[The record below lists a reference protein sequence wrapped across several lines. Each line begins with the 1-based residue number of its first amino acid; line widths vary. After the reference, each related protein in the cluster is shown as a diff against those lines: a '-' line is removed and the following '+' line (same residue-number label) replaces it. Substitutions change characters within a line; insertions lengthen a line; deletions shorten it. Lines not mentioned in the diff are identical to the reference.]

1 MVAVNPEDYRGRR
14 TLILGDVNTG
24 KTRLTRSIL
33 EAFAAAGEAQEIA
46 LLDLAPEPAGDVG
59 GKFPASAAGVLHLTT
74 AIVPPRLTGT
84 DEAEVARLAA
94 ANADRIEALFDS
106 YLKQPRPI
114 LFVNDATLYL
124 QAGSLE
130 RFAGLLAGAAT
141 AVVNAYQGRHFA
153 DGPLTRRERRLTD
166 ALARRCDRVIRIG
179 EWIEPW
185 P

>member
-1 MVAVNPEDYRGRR
+1 MVAVNPADCRGRR

-46 LLDLAPEPAGDVG
+46 LLDLAPGPVGGVG
-59 GKFPASAAGVLHLTT
+59 GKFPASAAGVRHLTT

-84 DEAEVARLAA
+84 DEAQVARLAT
-94 ANADRIEALFDS
+94 ANAGRIEALFDS
-106 YLKQPRPI
+106 YLKRPRPL

-130 RFAGLLAGAAT
+130 RFCELLDSAAT
-141 AVVNAYQGRHFA
+141 AVVNAYHGVHFA
-153 DGPLTRRERRLTD
+153 DGPLTRRERRLTE
-166 ALARRCDRVIRIG
+166 ALARRCDRVVRTG
-179 EWIEPW
+179 K
-185 P
+185 